1 MKRKYKSFY
10 SMKMKN
16 RKQYIN
22 KSVFIMG
29 VGGFILLIA
38 GILLKTFLPA
48 LQSYFKLIQG
58 IGIFLFVTAIFNYF
72 QSLNYKRNPEAM
84 RKAQI
89 ESLDERKLWIRYR
102 SGNNAF
108 LFGIGITYLALL
120 LSGVSSE
127 TISADLVWWVLAVIV
142 VLTMMV
148 YIVSLI
154 IYEQKY

>member
-1 MKRKYKSFY
+1 
-10 SMKMKN
+10 MKN
-16 RKQYIN
+16 RKQNIN
-22 KSVFIMG
+22 KSVIILG
-29 VGGFILLIA
+29 VGGFILLIT

-72 QSLNYKRNPEAM
+72 QSLNYKQNPEAM

-120 LSGVSSE
+120 LTGVSSDA
-127 TISADLVWWVLAVIV
+127 ISADLVWWVLAGIVI
-142 VLTMMV
+142 LTMMV